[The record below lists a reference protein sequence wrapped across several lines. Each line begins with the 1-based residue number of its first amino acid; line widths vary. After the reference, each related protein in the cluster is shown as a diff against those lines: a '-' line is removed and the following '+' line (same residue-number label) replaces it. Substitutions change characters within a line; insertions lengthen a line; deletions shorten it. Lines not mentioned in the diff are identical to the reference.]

1 MVVDVAEGVRVA
13 RLERL
18 PYLQGEGVPAAP
30 DQADHLL
37 QLQKKVH
44 TKVCNYR
51 EEQLPLRMGGYM
63 TQELVGAFN
72 HEKALVGAFSV
83 IVKS

>member
-37 QLQKKVH
+37 QLRKNVH
-44 TKVCNYR
+44 TKVH
-51 EEQLPLRMGGYM
+51 
-63 TQELVGAFN
+63 N
-72 HEKALVGAFSV
+72 HA
-83 IVKS
+83 

>member
-44 TKVCNYR
+44 TKVLNPGEGPGLLHDC
-51 EEQLPLRMGGYM
+51 EPSCEPSFEALPGRSSTAGSCG
-63 TQELVGAFN
+63 
-72 HEKALVGAFSV
+72 S
-83 IVKS
+83 

>member
-18 PYLQGEGVPAAP
+18 PYLQGEGVPAAL

-37 QLQKKVH
+37 ELRKKVH
-44 TKVCNYR
+44 TKVRNNY
-51 EEQLPLRMGGYM
+51 
-63 TQELVGAFN
+63 
-72 HEKALVGAFSV
+72 H
-83 IVKS
+83 

>member
-1 MVVDVAEGVRVA
+1 MHIAYRCQNWRTLAIFEARVVYEGREVAMVVDVAEGVRVA

-44 TKVCNYR
+44 TKVRNHR
-51 EEQLPLRMGGYM
+51 EWQL
-63 TQELVGAFN
+63 
-72 HEKALVGAFSV
+72 
-83 IVKS
+83 